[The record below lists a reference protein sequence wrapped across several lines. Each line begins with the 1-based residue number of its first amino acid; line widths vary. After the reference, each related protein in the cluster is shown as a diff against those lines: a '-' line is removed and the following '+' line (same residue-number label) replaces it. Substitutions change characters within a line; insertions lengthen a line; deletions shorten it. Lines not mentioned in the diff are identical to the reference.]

1 MMKLKHRIQAFVAL
15 GEAIRT
21 YLPGH
26 NLQNKK
32 PGFNY
37 YHELIHQSIKKS
49 IENNQWFIQQHI
61 LYALRAISNMLTF
74 QNLDSWLEHYDL
86 NSNQD
91 KKPLEIGVINAGNIP
106 AVGFHDFLTVL
117 ITGNKYAGKLS
128 SDDPY
133 LLPCFAEILI
143 NIDKKFSDLITFHPK
158 IPLNADA
165 VIATGSNNTARYF
178 DFLYGS
184 KPHIFRQNRNGIAIL
199 SGKETEL
206 QLINLTRDIF
216 MHFGLGCRNVSKLY
230 IPVGYDFKS
239 LIKAFKT
246 ADYVLNHKPFM
257 NNYRYQKALNSMQE
271 SGVIDNGFIL
281 LINSLLISSQP
292 ATLHYE
298 FYDDNKSLKSLINN
312 QNNEIQCISG
322 LPSLHYKTID
332 FGKTQE
338 PELSDYADGI
348 DTIEFINSLKL
359 NQ

>member
-1 MMKLKHRIQAFVAL
+1 
-15 GEAIRT
+15 
-21 YLPGH
+21 
-26 NLQNKK
+26 
-32 PGFNY
+32 
-37 YHELIHQSIKKS
+37 
-49 IENNQWFIQQHI
+49 
-61 LYALRAISNMLTF
+61 
-74 QNLDSWLEHYDL
+74 
-86 NSNQD
+86 
-91 KKPLEIGVINAGNIP
+91 
-106 AVGFHDFLTVL
+106 
-117 ITGNKYAGKLS
+117 
-128 SDDPY
+128 
-133 LLPCFAEILI
+133 
-143 NIDKKFSDLITFHPK
+143 
-158 IPLNADA
+158 
-165 VIATGSNNTARYF
+165 
-178 DFLYGS
+178 
-184 KPHIFRQNRNGIAIL
+184 
-199 SGKETEL
+199 
-206 QLINLTRDIF
+206 

>member
-1 MMKLKHRIQAFVAL
+1 MMKLKHRKQAFVAL
-15 GEAIRT
+15 GDAIRA
-21 YLPGH
+21 YLQDH

-32 PGFNY
+32 PDFNY
-37 YHELIHQSIKKS
+37 YNELIHQSIEKS
-49 IENNQWFIQQHI
+49 IENNQWFIRQHI
-61 LYALRAISNMLTF
+61 LYALQAISNMLTF
-74 QNLDSWLEHYDL
+74 KNLDSWLEHYVL
-86 NSNQD
+86 NSNHD

-143 NIDKKFSDLITFHPK
+143 NIDKKFADLITFHPE

-178 DFLYGS
+178 DFFYGS

-206 QLINLTRDIF
+206 QLIDLTRDIF

-230 IPVGYDFKS
+230 IPVDYDFKN
-239 LIKAFKT
+239 LLKAFKT
-246 ADYVLNHKPFM
+246 AGYVLNHKPFM

-271 SGVIDNGFIL
+271 NTVIDNGYIL
-281 LINSLLISSQP
+281 LINSSLISSQP

-298 FYDDNKSLKSLINN
+298 FYDENKNLNSLINN
-312 QNNEIQCISG
+312 HKHEIQCITG
-322 LPSLHYKTID
+322 LPFLLYKTID

-338 PELSDYADGI
+338 PALSDYADGI
-348 DTIEFINSLKL
+348 DTIKFINDLRF